1 MFMGWL
7 CGICS
12 LSSCSLLFRM
22 GLHPL
27 RWYWCIVFGA
37 MCRAKSMTM
46 MSRRAHTA
54 TPQCWIY
61 LRCRLIS
68 EQLALYKHCRSKFKA
83 GGVGCACVGSRVHCI
98 TVKPSLIYFCFV
110 LFSLHDFLFVTNPSM
125 SRLITDQGVMQTS
138 YDMWC
143 SQYYLKWLFCE
154 VGWWGLLGQVH
165 FFASICYFMHMQVIR
180 KSGVDCGSGCYYCLS
195 VTMFTWITYS
205 D

>member
-1 MFMGWL
+1 MVSVHCQAALFYSEWVYILCVDIGALYLVQCAEQKAWL
-7 CGICS
+7 WWVEEPTQQPPSVEFICAVDS
-12 LSSCSLLFRM
+12 FQNNWPYINTV
-22 GLHPL
+22 G
-27 RWYWCIVFGA
+27 VN
-37 MCRAKSMTM
+37 
-46 MSRRAHTA
+46 SRR
-54 TPQCWIY
+54 
-61 LRCRLIS
+61 
-68 EQLALYKHCRSKFKA
+68 